1 MILLFEWFYNHPALR
16 YGGYCLIA
24 SIAFISFSIYLEK
37 FDINMKL
44 LKKKIYILISIT
56 FIVFTL
62 RNFKRIQYEVTAYNY
77 KPLKEFNFYFDE
89 KHFNLQNNLDYLITN
104 FDLCKNLDNN
114 CLLENDKNLVINKM
128 YGKYAFKK
136 NND

>member
-1 MILLFEWFYNHPALR
+1 
-16 YGGYCLIA
+16 
-24 SIAFISFSIYLEK
+24 
-37 FDINMKL
+37 MKL